1 MHAHWLPSNSLV
13 GVAKGNTHR
22 SANLLPLPLLP
33 LPIPLFFI
41 YGLADADA
49 CCFIPVQRIYARCAY
64 AEIPVQYPI
73 ENGTQLETVFIACP
87 IPLKYSA

>member
-1 MHAHWLPSNSLV
+1 MVWQMQN
-13 GVAKGNTHR
+13 
-22 SANLLPLPLLP
+22 
-33 LPIPLFFI
+33 
-41 YGLADADA
+41 A

-73 ENGTQLETVFIACP
+73 ENGTQLETVLIACP